1 LENWRG
7 KNDEVSRRVWE
18 AVETSTGE
26 VRVGEAKRRRGKK
39 RGQKKERRI
48 GEEENE
54 KGKDN
59 RGEESSR
66 GMGNMGGRRRSGKV
80 RSEGKEVGARKIP

>member
-18 AVETSTGE
+18 AVETSAGE
-26 VRVGEAKRRRGKK
+26 VRVGEAKRRRGKR
-39 RGQKKERRI
+39 RGREKERRI

-59 RGEESSR
+59 GGEESSR
-66 GMGNMGGRRRSGKV
+66 GMGNIGGRRRS
-80 RSEGKEVGARKIP
+80 GKEVGARKIP